1 MTSVDSTT
9 RYTTTTST
17 AASSSSTS
25 SAGLASD
32 FNTFLSL
39 LTVQLQNQNPLDP
52 MDTNEFTSQLVQYAE
67 VEQQIETN
75 SNLESIYSS
84 LSSLSVSTAL
94 SYVGSEVTIA
104 GETAPLSDEG
114 IDWLYD
120 LDEDAES
127 VTLTITDQDGKE
139 IWSADGETDEGLHSF
154 TWDGT
159 DSDGNPVDADNYTL
173 TVTALD
179 SDDKEI
185 GAGIGFTTTVSAVDT
200 SDGDITLELEG
211 LMRVSVDA
219 VQKIES

>member
-9 RYTTTTST
+9 LYTTTNST
-17 AASSSSTS
+17 AASSSTTS

-104 GETAPLSDEG
+104 GETAPLSDDG

-127 VTLTITDQDGKE
+127 VTLTITDQDGNE

-179 SDDKEI
+179 ADGEKID
-185 GAGIGFTTTVSAVDT
+185 AGIGFTTTVSAVDT